1 MSATLKTENYDLPY
15 FAESDDTDWTAY
27 NDSVNKVD
35 EVMKQ
40 NATEAGEAKTVAGEA
55 NSNATTAVEQVT
67 ELTEKV
73 STNTSNIADATNKV
87 SGLQTT
93 VENLETHMNDVDTEI
108 ETAKT
113 DISNNTRNISA
124 ALNNIDTLSATVT
137 QNKRDTD
144 ATLQTTNNTLNIVK
158 ERAQNNENNIT
169 ALATQQQT
177 MEGEIA
183 KNEADIALL
192 KKARLEP
199 LENAVHSP
207 IIGIQSN
214 GTVIIDGISAEW
226 TGKLI
231 LVQGTTRAGDVTP
244 VPGAGKELKLNYTA
258 VSEDSSFCT
267 GNVSLKINGGAGTYI
282 ENFNVLLVVEE
293 EGYAN
298 FRLMDEYGNY
308 LGVTAP
314 VQSLPTV
321 QIRALGFEIPSASR
335 KLIPNKLN
343 NINVIN
349 AYDGYVD
356 TDSVDKKDC
365 VDGPPYPE
373 EGTPVITKS
382 KMLPEI

>member
-144 ATLQTTNNTLNIVK
+144 ATLQNTNNTLNIVK

-169 ALATQQQT
+169 ALATEQQT
-177 MEGEIA
+177 MSGEIA
-183 KNEADIALL
+183 KNEADIVALKSSTIQQL
-192 KKARLEP
+192 DP
-199 LENAVHSP
+199 AVTDITITTTINNLQIHVPAKYSGQVFLINGTSASGDFTPTGSAEKNGFLVPTVLQSMANHSLIGSIGCASGSDLQYKFTFNNILVVSTGLADDA
-207 IIGIQSN
+207 IINIDLWDYKHNSMRFESN
-214 GTVIIDGISAEW
+214 GNITGIRIARVGLSFPSSSR
-226 TGKLI
+226 L
-231 LVQGTTRAGDVTP
+231 LLNSLYGT
-244 VPGAGKELKLNYTA
+244 
-258 VSEDSSFCT
+258 
-267 GNVSLKINGGAGTYI
+267 
-282 ENFNVLLVVEE
+282 
-293 EGYAN
+293 
-298 FRLMDEYGNY
+298 
-308 LGVTAP
+308 
-314 VQSLPTV
+314 
-321 QIRALGFEIPSASR
+321 
-335 KLIPNKLN
+335 
-343 NINVIN
+343 NVIN
-349 AYDGYVD
+349 AYDAHVD
-356 TDSVDKKDC
+356 TDSDV
-365 VDGPPYPE
+365 E
-373 EGTPVITKS
+373 EDTTVMTKS
-382 KMLPEI
+382 KTLPEI